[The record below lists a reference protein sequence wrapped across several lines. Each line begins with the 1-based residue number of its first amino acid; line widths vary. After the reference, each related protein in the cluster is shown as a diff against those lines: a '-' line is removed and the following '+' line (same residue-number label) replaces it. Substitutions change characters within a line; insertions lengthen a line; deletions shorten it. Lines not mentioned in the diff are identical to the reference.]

1 MSTNNGRFSAHI
13 RLNYIFPAVDILD
26 QEAAERQLAKTEN
39 LLNRTTN
46 KLANTAGEEKRAWFQ
61 TPKQR
66 VDEKQRLAI
75 SEEAMNNGKPAQQ
88 KGQKRKGGKDGG
100 PNAKKRVEKTPE
112 EQAEERVQRELL
124 KVAQVQ
130 AKFSKAKNRVN
141 KLRAVDDESE
151 RPRRGGAPAGG
162 PGKKAGKKDRVV
174 RSNFEKDLTDVTQK
188 GAQKFRYQATKAKN
202 DFARNKAKGRPTGG
216 GGAKGTTPGRA
227 GAGGSK
233 TKTSS
238 VKLTNKAGMNK
249 FNKGKNFGA
258 PKQRKGK

>member
-1 MSTNNGRFSAHI
+1 
-13 RLNYIFPAVDILD
+13 
-26 QEAAERQLAKTEN
+26 
-39 LLNRTTN
+39 
-46 KLANTAGEEKRAWFQ
+46 
-61 TPKQR
+61 
-66 VDEKQRLAI
+66 
-75 SEEAMNNGKPAQQ
+75 MNNGKPAKQQ
-88 KGQKRKGGKDGG
+88 GQKRKGGNNGG
-100 PNAKKRVEKTPE
+100 PNAKKRAEKTPE
-112 EQAEERVQRELL
+112 EQAEERVQRELQ

-130 AKFSKAKNRVN
+130 AKFSKGKTRMN
-141 KLRAVDDESE
+141 KLRAVDDENE
-151 RPRRGGAPAGG
+151 HPRRGGAPVGG

-174 RSNFEKDLTDVTQK
+174 RSNFEKDLTDVSQK

-216 GGAKGTTPGRA
+216 GGGGKGTTPGRA
-227 GAGGSK
+227 GPTGSK